1 MIPDSD
7 IKQKLEESA
16 EDYKQRLEEDLNKT
30 ASDLQKGIRNALLI
44 GGGMALGYGLYNIFF
59 DEKKE
64 GDESKSSNTPKGS
77 GILDAVVS
85 AGGELLVVFLLSY
98 AKQKLKDYIRD
109 LDNLESQKE
118 ENGQD

>member
-16 EDYKQRLEEDLNKT
+16 EDYKQRLEEDLHKT
-30 ASDLQKGIRNALLI
+30 ANDLQKGIRNGLLI
-44 GGGMALGYGLYNIFF
+44 GGGIALGYGIYNIFF
-59 DEKKE
+59 DDKKE
-64 GDESKSSNTPKGS
+64 DEETKSKSGSKGT